1 MEILFLFIGII
12 LGGLI
17 VFFTNKKVSEKT
29 NKSSGTRRGLI
40 KKPYTITSNGIK
52 HNFDVSFEIIELE
65 RSNLRSKV
73 KVIEM
78 IPSSRISSNDM
89 DGVKTLMDNSWEL
102 TSHIDWIENLEDT
115 RNKK

>member
-1 MEILFLFIGII
+1 
-12 LGGLI
+12 
-17 VFFTNKKVSEKT
+17 
-29 NKSSGTRRGLI
+29 
-40 KKPYTITSNGIK
+40 
-52 HNFDVSFEIIELE
+52 
-65 RSNLRSKV
+65 
-73 KVIEM
+73 M